1 MKEKD
6 EEIEMLKQ
14 SQTQRHPS
22 PDDISEDDPSKAVVE
37 KLQSDV
43 QFLRHLVSFDCVSCF
58 PYDML

>member
-14 SQTQRHPS
+14 NQMQRHLS
-22 PDDISEDDPSKAVVE
+22 PDDIPEDDPSKAVVE

-43 QFLRHLVSFDCVSCF
+43 QFLRHLVSLDSLLCF
-58 PYDML
+58 AH